1 MVISSSFFW
10 KIFLRN
16 YIKEEVYSRPS
27 QISKMEF
34 FTKSVNYYV
43 SKIHFTC
50 LTGFSMHLRKSKPT
64 V

>member
-1 MVISSSFFW
+1 M
-10 KIFLRN
+10 
-16 YIKEEVYSRPS
+16 YSRPS

-50 LTGFSMHLRKSKPT
+50 LTGFSMHLRKSNPT
-64 V
+64 VQYYPPFLI